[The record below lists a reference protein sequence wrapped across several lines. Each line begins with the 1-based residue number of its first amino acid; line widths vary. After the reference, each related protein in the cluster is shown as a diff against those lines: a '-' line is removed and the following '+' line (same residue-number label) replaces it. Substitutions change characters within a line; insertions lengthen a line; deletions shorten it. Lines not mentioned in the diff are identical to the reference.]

1 MTTPTGA
8 LFFDPQVKP
17 LSTTGLPQA
26 GCYYCFFLTGT
37 TTPTNI
43 YADGLLS
50 TPLAQPTP
58 GTVNPTPGVGSVS
71 DSSGRFVPMYGSP
84 SVIYRV
90 QLYSAAGAKLEDTDP
105 WVPPA
110 TAAITNATTLNSI
123 PAINYARQ
131 SRTAAE
137 VSASTVVQNVFAD
150 VTNAATYHTVTDGAT
165 VTINCQIGDCQ
176 ILTIAGN
183 RTMAAPSNPIDGQQ
197 IDLLV
202 VQDGTGGRTLTW
214 NSVFAF
220 ENTTPPTLSSGPGGI
235 DRFLLRYNA
244 ALGKHIIGHFAAIGN
259 SSATSNVTISGNTT
273 NFNLFAALGSP
284 GSAVTANVTVAVGV
298 IVNSV
303 NNTTAAMDLS
313 GLPASSTINL
323 INNGYII
330 GQGGNGANGGWA
342 SYPGSGTSIASAPLA
357 GNGGNAINGP
367 GSGVTFNITNGSG
380 HIWGGGGG
388 GGGGGA
394 YDGVSSGNG
403 CGNAGG
409 GGGGAGGGIGGT
421 GGLGVYIS
429 GGSALGGNGVN
440 GTIGLSGSG
449 GAAGTG
455 NATGNGLVGTAGAGG
470 AYGTA
475 GSTGAAP
482 STVVT
487 GHTAA
492 FSAGGTAGKAIAL
505 NGGTETF
512 ISGSSSPNVI
522 GAVS

>member
-8 LFFDPQVKP
+8 LFADPQVKP
-17 LSTTGLPQA
+17 LSTTGQFQA

-37 TTPTNI
+37 TTPANV
-43 YADGLLS
+43 YSDGLLV
-50 TPLAQPTP
+50 TPLSQPTP
-58 GTVNPTPGVGSVS
+58 GSVS
-71 DSSGRFVPMYGSP
+71 PTGGTVSASDGRFVPMYLNP
-84 SVIYRV
+84 AIIYRA

-105 WVPPA
+105 YVPPA

-137 VSASTVVQNVFAD
+137 VSASTIVQNTFSD
-150 VTNAATYHTVTDGAT
+150 VTNAFPYHTITDGTT

-176 ILTIAGN
+176 IVTLGGN
-183 RTMAAPSNPIDGQQ
+183 RTMAAPSNPVDGQQ

-220 ENTTPPTLSSGPGGI
+220 ENTTPPTLSAGPGGI
-235 DRFLLRYNA
+235 DRFLMRYNA

-259 SSATSNVTISGNTT
+259 SVSTSNISIAANIQ
-273 NFNLFAALGSP
+273 NFNLFTALGSP
-284 GSAVTANVTVAVGV
+284 SSAVTVNLNVAAGV
-298 IVNSV
+298 IITSV
-303 NNTTAAMDLS
+303 NNSVAAMDLS

-323 INNGYII
+323 TNLGYII

-342 SYPGSGTSIASAPLA
+342 SYPGSGTSIASSNLP

-394 YDGVSSGNG
+394 YDGSGSGNG

-409 GGGGAGGGIGGT
+409 GGGGAGGGIGGV

-429 GGSALGGNGVN
+429 GGNALGGNGVN
-440 GTIGLSGSG
+440 GTIGISG
-449 GAAGTG
+449 AGG
-455 NATGNGLVGTAGAGG
+455 NAGVGTAVGSAIVGVAGNGG
-470 AYGTA
+470 AYGAAGVTGVAPTTA
-475 GSTGAAP
+475 TA
-482 STVVT
+482 
-487 GHTAA
+487 GHTAV

-512 ISGSSSPNVI
+512 VSGSGSPNVI

>member
-1 MTTPTGA
+1 MRCSSIR
-8 LFFDPQVKP
+8 VKP
-17 LSTTGLPQA
+17 LSTTGQFQA

-43 YADGLLS
+43 YADGLLA

-58 GTVNPTPGVGSVS
+58 GQVNPTPGVGSVS
-71 DSSGRFVPMYGSP
+71 DSAGRFVPMYGNP
-84 SVIYRV
+84 SVIYRA
-90 QLYSAAGAKLEDTDP
+90 QLYSAAGSLLEDTDP

-110 TAAITNATTLNSI
+110 TSAITNATTLNNI

-137 VSASTVVQNVFAD
+137 VGSSTVVQNVFTD
-150 VTNAATYHTVTDGAT
+150 VTNAAPYHTVTDGAT
-165 VTINCQIGDCQ
+165 ITINCQVGDCQ
-176 ILTIAGN
+176 IVTLGGN
-183 RTMAAPSNPIDGQQ
+183 RTMAAPSNPSDGQM

-259 SSATSNVTISGNTT
+259 SSATSNVTITGNAT
-273 NFNLFAALGSP
+273 NFNLFTALGAP
-284 GSAVTANVTVAVGV
+284 GSAVTVNLTVAAGV
-298 IVNSV
+298 VITSA
-303 NNTTAAMDLS
+303 NNAAAAMDLS

-323 INNGYII
+323 VNLGYII

-342 SYPGSGTSIASAPLA
+342 SYPGSGTSIASSPLA
-357 GNGGNAINGP
+357 GAGGNAINGP
-367 GSGVTFNITNGSG
+367 GSGVTFNTTNGSG

-409 GGGGAGGGIGGT
+409 GGGGAGGWA
-421 GGLGVYIS
+421 
-429 GGSALGGNGVN
+429 SAAQ
-440 GTIGLSGSG
+440 
-449 GAAGTG
+449 AA
-455 NATGNGLVGTAGAGG
+455 
-470 AYGTA
+470 
-475 GSTGAAP
+475 
-482 STVVT
+482 
-487 GHTAA
+487 
-492 FSAGGTAGKAIAL
+492 
-505 NGGTETF
+505 
-512 ISGSSSPNVI
+512 
-522 GAVS
+522 

>member
-8 LFFDPQVKP
+8 LLADPRIKP
-17 LSTTGLPQA
+17 LSTTGQFQA

-37 TTPTNI
+37 TTPTNV
-43 YADGLLS
+43 YSDGLLT
-50 TPLAQPTP
+50 TPLSQPTP
-58 GTVNPTPGVGSVS
+58 GSVNPSGGTVS
-71 DSSGRFVPMYGSP
+71 ASDGRFVPIYLNP
-84 SVIYRV
+84 ATIYRA
-90 QLYSAAGAKLEDTDP
+90 QLYSAAGVLLEDTDP
-105 WVPPA
+105 VVPPA
-110 TAAITNATTLNSI
+110 TAAITNATTLNNI

-137 VSASTVVQNVFAD
+137 VTAGTIVQNTFTD
-150 VTNAATYHTVTDGAT
+150 VTNAFPYHTVTDGST
-165 VTINCQIGDCQ
+165 VTINAQIGDCQ

-183 RTMAAPSNPIDGQQ
+183 RTMAAPANPVDGQQ

-202 VQDGTGGRTLTW
+202 VQDATGGRTLTW

-220 ENTTPPTLSSGPGGI
+220 ENTTPPTLSSGPSGI
-235 DRFLLRYNA
+235 DRFLMRYNA
-244 ALGKHIIGHFAAIGN
+244 AIGKWIIGHFAAIGN
-259 SSATSNVTISGNTT
+259 TTATSNVTIIANVT
-273 NFNLFAALGSP
+273 NFNLFTALGQPS
-284 GSAVTANVTVAVGV
+284 SAVTVNLNVAAGVVVTSAN
-298 IVNSV
+298 NS
-303 NNTTAAMDLS
+303 TAAMDLS
-313 GLPASSTINL
+313 GLPAGSTINL
-323 INNGYII
+323 VNLGYIT
-330 GQGGNGANGGWA
+330 GLGGNGANGGWA
-342 SYPGSGTSIASAPLA
+342 SYPGSGTSIASSPLA

-388 GGGGGA
+388 GGGSGA
-394 YDGVSSGNG
+394 YDGFASGNG
-403 CGNAGG
+403 CANGGG

-429 GGSALGGNGVN
+429 GGNALGGNGVN
-440 GTIGLSGSG
+440 GSVGVSGAG

-455 NATGNGLVGTAGAGG
+455 TTAGNGLIGTAGAGG
-470 AYGTA
+470 AYGAA

-482 STVVT
+482 STAT
-487 GHTAA
+487 AGHTAV

-512 ISGSSSPNVI
+512 VSGGSSPNVL

>member
-1 MTTPTGA
+1 MTTPTGS
-8 LFFDPQVKP
+8 LLTDPRVKP
-17 LSTTGLPQA
+17 LSTTGQPQA

-37 TTPTNI
+37 LTLANV
-43 YADGLLS
+43 YADGLLA
-50 TPLAQPTP
+50 TPLSQPTP
-58 GTVNPTPGVGSVS
+58 GSVNPAAGTVS
-71 DSSGRFVPMYGSP
+71 DSAGRFVP
-84 SVIYRV
+84 IYLNPATVYRA
-90 QLYSAAGAKLEDTDP
+90 QLYTAAGALLEDTDP
-105 WVPPA
+105 IVPAA
-110 TAAITNATTLNSI
+110 TAAITNAATLNNI

-137 VSASTVVQNVFAD
+137 IGSSTIVQNTFTD
-150 VTNAATYHTVTDGAT
+150 VTNAYPYHTVTDGAT
-165 VTINCQIGDCQ
+165 ITIDCHVGDSQIVTLG
-176 ILTIAGN
+176 GN
-183 RTMAAPSNPIDGQQ
+183 RTMAAPANPVDGQQ

-235 DRFLLRYNA
+235 DRFLLKYNA
-244 ALGKHIIGHFAAIGN
+244 AIGKHIIGHFAAIGN
-259 SSATSNVTISGNTT
+259 ASATSNLTINGNQQ
-273 NFNLFAALGSP
+273 NFNLFTALGAPS
-284 GSAVTANVTVAVGV
+284 SAVTVNLTVAAGV
-298 IVNSV
+298 VITAV
-303 NNTTAAMDLS
+303 NNATAAMDLS

-323 INNGYII
+323 VNLGYII

-357 GNGGNAINGP
+357 GAGGNAINGP
-367 GSGVTFNITNGSG
+367 GSGVTFNITNASG

-403 CGNAGG
+403 CANAGG

-429 GGSALGGNGVN
+429 GGSSIGGNGAN
-440 GTIGLSGSG
+440 GTIGAA
-449 GAAGTG
+449 GAAGIAGTG
-455 NATGNGLVGTAGAGG
+455 TAIGNGVVGTAGAGG
-470 AYGTA
+470 AYGVA

-482 STVVT
+482 GTVVT

-492 FSAGGTAGKAIAL
+492 FSAGGAAGKAIAL

-512 ISGSSSPNVI
+512 ISGSSAPNVI